1 MDPNSSPKPKPSA
14 RRTSARGPKSPEPGQ
29 KPSAR
34 GGEGGGTIT
43 LTRPQLIAIVVG
55 TALLTGLLIWAVT
68 SIVSCATRP
77 AEIQEPEP
85 WVSPYDWENVTALE
99 NGFLSYTKD
108 GRVASEVGVD
118 VSEHDGAIDWTAVK
132 AGGADFAMVRV
143 GYRGYGSGAIVRDT
157 YFEANMRG
165 AAEAGLKVG
174 VYFFS
179 QAVTAEEAREEARFV
194 LDEIERTGVKPSYP
208 VVFDQEAI
216 TDDSARTDLLTDE
229 QLTSNALAFCKEI
242 EAAGYQ
248 PMIYGNQHDLAR
260 LDLSGELGNY
270 DIWYAEYGVDEPTGE
285 IDFTIWQHTASGT
298 VSGIPTTEGQVDMNI
313 RFLE

>member
-1 MDPNSSPKPKPSA
+1 MEPSPSPSHNPKPKPSA
-14 RRTSARGPKSPEPGQ
+14 RRSPRE
-29 KPSAR
+29 
-34 GGEGGGTIT
+34 TIA
-43 LTRPQLIAIVVG
+43 LTRAQLGIVVAA
-55 TALLTGLLIWAVT
+55 TALVTGLLIWAVT
-68 SIVSCATRP
+68 SIVSCVTQP
-77 AEIQEPEP
+77 ASVQEPQP

-99 NGFLSYTKD
+99 NGYLTYTKD
-108 GRVASEVGVD
+108 GRTASEAGVD
-118 VSEHDGAIDWTAVK
+118 VSEHDGPIDWAAVK

-143 GYRGYGSGAIVRDT
+143 GYRGYGSGEIVRDT

-194 LDEIERTGVKPSYP
+194 LDEIARTGVQPTYP
-208 VVFDQEAI
+208 VVFDQEPI
-216 TDDSARTDLLTDE
+216 TNDSARTDSLTDE

-270 DIWYAEYGVDEPTGE
+270 DIWYAEYGVDEPTGQV
-285 IDFTIWQHTASGT
+285 DFTIWQHTASGT
-298 VSGIPTTEGQVDMNI
+298 VSGIPTTEGQIDMNI

>member
-1 MDPNSSPKPKPSA
+1 MEPSPSPSHNPKPKPSA
-14 RRTSARGPKSPEPGQ
+14 RRSPRE
-29 KPSAR
+29 
-34 GGEGGGTIT
+34 TIA
-43 LTRPQLIAIVVG
+43 LTRAQLGIVVAA
-55 TALLTGLLIWAVT
+55 TALVTGLLIWAVT
-68 SIVSCATRP
+68 SIVSCVTQP
-77 AEIQEPEP
+77 ASVQEPQP
-85 WVSPYDWENVTALE
+85 WVSPYDWENVRT
-99 NGFLSYTKD
+99 
-108 GRVASEVGVD
+108 ASEAGVD
-118 VSEHDGAIDWTAVK
+118 VSEHDGPIDWAAVK

-143 GYRGYGSGAIVRDT
+143 GYRGYGSGEIVRDT

-194 LDEIERTGVKPSYP
+194 LDEIARTGVQPTYP
-208 VVFDQEAI
+208 VVFDQEPI
-216 TDDSARTDLLTDE
+216 TNDSARTDSLTDE

-270 DIWYAEYGVDEPTGE
+270 DIWYAEYGVDEPTGQV
-285 IDFTIWQHTASGT
+285 DFTIWQHTASGT
-298 VSGIPTTEGQVDMNI
+298 VSGIPTTEGQIDMNI

>member
-1 MDPNSSPKPKPSA
+1 MDPNSPKPKPAA
-14 RRTSARGPKSPEPGQ
+14 RRAPAHNTQASEPGQ

-34 GGEGGGTIT
+34 GGAGGATVT
-43 LTRPQLIAIVVG
+43 LTRAQLGIVVAA

-77 AEIQEPEP
+77 PVVEAPQP

-108 GRVASEVGVD
+108 GRPASEVGVD
-118 VSEHDGAIDWTAVK
+118 VSEHDGVIDWAAVRDS
-132 AGGADFAMVRV
+132 GADFALVRA
-143 GYRGYGSGAIVRDT
+143 GYRGYGSGAIMHDT

-179 QAVTAEEAREEARFV
+179 QAVTPEEAREEARFV
-194 LDEIERTGVKPSYP
+194 IDEIKRVGVEPTYP
-208 VVFDQEAI
+208 IVFDQEAI
-216 TDDSARTDLLTDE
+216 TEDSARTDSLTDE
-229 QLTSNALAFCKEI
+229 QLTANALAFCKEI

-260 LDLSGELGNY
+260 LDLSGELADY
-270 DIWYAEYGVDEPTGE
+270 DIWYAEYGVDQPTGE
-285 IDFTIWQHTASGT
+285 VDFTIWQHTASGT
-298 VSGIPTTEGQVDMNI
+298 VGGIPTTEGQVDMNI